1 MKKISI
7 ISFVLFFVV
16 GLGMASAQMWTH
28 TAPANYRINLTKG
41 QWTPAF
47 FESVQTAW
55 LFNGNQVRAGE
66 VYELEITF
74 RASRAI
80 PAGTEGVANS
90 LEITLVDEAEKAPQ
104 PWWTVLAE
112 PWGTQDAIPAD
123 TDITYK
129 ITFTTTQGASSADRM
144 SNSINIASNS
154 TRNAV
159 RLTFSKFELK
169 RIR

>member
-28 TAPANYRINLTKG
+28 NAPANFRIDLRKG
-41 QWTPAF
+41 EWSPATQA
-47 FESVQTAW
+47 SVQTAW

-74 RASRAI
+74 RANRAI
-80 PAGTEGVANS
+80 PAGTQGVANS
-90 LEITLVDEAEKAPQ
+90 LEITLVDEAEKAPN
-104 PWWTVLAE
+104 PWWTPLAE
-112 PWGTQDAIPAD
+112 PWGTTDAIPAD

-129 ITFTTTQGASSADRM
+129 ITFTTTAGALSNGRM
-144 SNSINIASNS
+144 SNSINVASNS
-154 TRNAV
+154 TQSTI
-159 RLTFSKFELK
+159 RLTFSKFELRRVK
-169 RIR
+169 